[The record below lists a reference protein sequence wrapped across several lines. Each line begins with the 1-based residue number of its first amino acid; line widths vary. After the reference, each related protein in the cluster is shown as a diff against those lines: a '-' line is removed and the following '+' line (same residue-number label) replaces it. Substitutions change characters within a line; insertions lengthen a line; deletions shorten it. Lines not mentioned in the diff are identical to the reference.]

1 MTLLE
6 LLCSLSLRRE
16 FAEYIVERA
25 RLETAFLEVIENRVA
40 GEDAKE
46 GRKWERSGLS
56 R

>member
-6 LLCSLSLRRE
+6 LLRALSLRRE

-46 GRKWERSGLS
+46 GRRWERSGFS